1 MEYDR
6 VNKGSHMFK
15 TRCFP
20 LKRCIWC
27 FWRDLFEQSRSSP
40 PHRKR
45 LFKRKNKRLLV
56 SRCLR
61 FIYANSLSPF
71 FSNKLMNFSTLARA
85 VSIPQRTTDLASFSA
100 DGLIQW
106 GHAGRRLKDYSC
118 SPPWNTLLNNDN
130 CDGREQAG
138 YWAKTKA
145 TLTGRA
151 KLSISSCY
159 HCLIVSKCRSRGTK
173 KRERQVPA
181 CRRAWVHVLCVCMST
196 RAYASTCEPAGF
208 LPICFYFFFCNPC
221 VCACVHEFCNFTQPE
236 KLLHL
241 FGSGFENK
249 HWWSRVDFSA
259 MSVMHILNSRRI
271 MLSLCRRRGSRCKWD
286 VKQTGVFYDEHV
298 IQTIFFL
305 ATQNEDSG
313 LPFETSSR
321 TSSAWPCDS

>member
-1 MEYDR
+1 
-6 VNKGSHMFK
+6 MFLA
-15 TRCFP
+15 RLCG
-20 LKRCIWC
+20 
-27 FWRDLFEQSRSSP
+27 RSSL

-56 SRCLR
+56 SRCFH
-61 FIYANSLSPF
+61 FIYGNSLSPVF
-71 FSNKLMNFSTLARA
+71 FQQTDEFSTLARA
-85 VSIPQRTTDLASFSA
+85 VSIPQRTTDLASFLA
-100 DGLIQW
+100 DGSIQW

-130 CDGREQAG
+130 CDGREQAR
-138 YWAKTKA
+138 YWGKTKA

-181 CRRAWVHVLCVCMST
+181 CLRAWVHVLCVYMST
-196 RAYASTCEPAGF
+196 KTYASTCEPAGF
-208 LPICFYFFFCNPC
+208 FPLFFFFCNPC
-221 VCACVHEFCNFTQPE
+221 VCMHAYVHEFYNFTQPE

-249 HWWSRVDFSA
+249 HWQSRVDFSA

-271 MLSLCRRRGSRCKWD
+271 MLPLCQRRCSRCKWD
-286 VKQTGVFYDEHV
+286 VKQTGVFYNEHV

-305 ATQNEDSG
+305 ATQNEDSD